1 MYSLLAETTD
11 TLGGT
16 AQRTQDTLA
25 STFQT
30 LYTQTM
36 LWLPNAIV
44 AVVVLLV
51 GYVVARLVAKL
62 VTTLGEKIN
71 LQYAAERGGLADS
84 LKQIGV
90 KRSVPAI
97 FGTVVFWTLIV
108 LFVMSAANALGF
120 QEVSKAMDAV
130 FGYMPNVLGALI
142 IMVVGLLA
150 ASFLRGIVAASADRV
165 GVTYSGA
172 LANIAYYAV
181 VLVTL
186 LAAFERISLQF
197 ALLNQAIIIVLGG
210 MALAFGLAVGLGGRD
225 VVAGIMAGYY
235 LRQRLQAGDFVT
247 VGTLEGRVRDVGPVA
262 TIVETDE
269 DGLMNR
275 RSVPNTK
282 MLHEAVR

>member
-1 MYSLLAETTD
+1 MSTLLAETAGN
-11 TLGGT
+11 LAGT
-16 AQRTQDTLA
+16 AQRTQETLT
-25 STFQT
+25 STFET

-36 LWLPNAIV
+36 NWLPNAIV

-51 GYVVARLVAKL
+51 GYIVARLVAKL

-71 LQYAAERGGLADS
+71 LQYAAERGGLVES
-84 LKQIGV
+84 LKQIGI

-97 FGTVVFWTLIV
+97 FGTVIFWTLIV
-108 LFVMSAANALGF
+108 LFVMSAAKALGF
-120 QEVSKAMDAV
+120 TEVSDAMNEV
-130 FGYMPNVLGALI
+130 FVYMPSVLGALVI
-142 IMVVGLLA
+142 VVVGLLA
-150 ASFLRGIVAASADRV
+150 ASFLRGVVAASADRV
-165 GVTYSGA
+165 GVSYSTG
-172 LANIAYYAV
+172 LANVAYYAV

-186 LAAFERISLQF
+186 MAAFEKISIEF
-197 ALLNQAIIIVLGG
+197 ALLNQAILIVLGG

-225 VVAGIMAGYY
+225 VVAGILSGYY

-247 VGTLEGRVRDVGPVA
+247 VGTLEGRVREVGPVA
-262 TIVETDE
+262 TILETEE

>member
-1 MYSLLAETTD
+1 MFALLAETTE

-16 AQRTQDTLA
+16 AQRTQDTLTT
-25 STFQT
+25 TFQT
-30 LYTQTM
+30 LYGQTTEF
-36 LWLPNAIV
+36 LPKAIV

-71 LQYAAERGGLADS
+71 LQYAAERGGLVDS

-108 LFVMSAANALGF
+108 LFVMSAAKALGF
-120 QEVSKAMDAV
+120 DELSEAMNEVFV
-130 FGYMPNVLGALI
+130 YMPNVLAALVI
-142 IMVVGLLA
+142 VVIGLLA
-150 ASFLRGIVAASADRV
+150 ASFLRGVVAASADRV
-165 GVTYSGA
+165 GVSYAAG

-186 LAAFERISLQF
+186 MAAFEKISIEF
-197 ALLNQAIIIVLGG
+197 ELLNQAILIVLGG
-210 MALAFGLAVGLGGRD
+210 MAIAFGLAVGLGGRD
-225 VVAGIMAGYY
+225 VVAGILSGYY

-247 VGTLEGRVRDVGPVA
+247 IGTLEGRVREVGPVA
-262 TIVETDE
+262 TIVETEE

>member
-1 MYSLLAETTD
+1 
-11 TLGGT
+11 
-16 AQRTQDTLA
+16 
-25 STFQT
+25 
-30 LYTQTM
+30 
-36 LWLPNAIV
+36 
-44 AVVVLLV
+44 
-51 GYVVARLVAKL
+51 
-62 VTTLGEKIN
+62 
-71 LQYAAERGGLADS
+71 
-84 LKQIGV
+84 
-90 KRSVPAI
+90 
-97 FGTVVFWTLIV
+97 
-108 LFVMSAANALGF
+108 
-120 QEVSKAMDAV
+120 MDAV

-165 GVTYSGA
+165 GVTYAGT

-181 VLVTL
+181 VLVTM

-197 ALLNQAIIIVLGG
+197 ALLNQAILIVLGG
-210 MALAFGLAVGLGGRD
+210 MAIAFGLAVGLGGRD

-262 TIVETDE
+262 TIVETEE